1 MKITRIWFD
10 GDRIYGRTDDGRT
23 LWQSLL
29 YYRRLHAA
37 TDSERE
43 QYEMSADGIHWPAL
57 DEDISFESFEYDQPE
72 PEGISRFFLSH
83 PEINAAAVARR
94 LGIGQSLFAQYISG
108 TKRPSEA
115 RREEILSAV
124 RSLGAELAAATF

>member
-1 MKITRIWFD
+1 MKITRIWFEN
-10 GDRIYGRTDDGRT
+10 DRIYGQTDDGRT

-29 YYRRLHAA
+29 YYRRLRAA
-37 TDSERE
+37 TGSERE
-43 QYEMSADGIHWPAL
+43 RYEMGSEGIHWPAL
-57 DEDISFESFEYDQPE
+57 DEDVSFASFEYEQPE

-108 TKRPSEA
+108 TKKPSDE
-115 RREEILSAV
+115 RREEILAAV
-124 RSLGAELAAATF
+124 RSLGAELLAATF